1 MNNENLN
8 KLLENYIAS
17 FDVINNEEHQEYY
30 KWEAIKHFKDN
41 FDIEAPDFASMFKN
55 ATKLTYNLINNHI
68 VQPTNGIIKL
78 AERPEL
84 TETIRQIFRDLYADD
99 NDDIDL
105 RQDKIYKFIS
115 KCDELLNIYEKGK
128 WKYAQDV
135 RTVIFYLA
143 LMYPEKNYI
152 FKSTQANKFKNCIEF
167 GDDFG
172 SGETFS
178 LKKYYRL
185 CEELVNAIKS
195 NEKLIEL
202 HNSRLTD
209 KMYAD
214 DNFHILAYDIIYCGI
229 FYDLYYNII
238 INKPNKS
245 KINKEQLKKQQE
257 EKRNVIITEID
268 NLNENLKIALQQ
280 RSEYDYFSTKGLIV
294 THKKF
299 GEGTVSFH
307 DNHYIVVIFKDSE
320 RKFLMPQGFTGGF
333 LSTDSEEAVSILLE
347 IAKIDQQIKDYEN
360 SIYNLNNEL
369 KSLQ

>member
-17 FDVINNEEHQEYY
+17 FDVINNEEHKEYY

-55 ATKLTYNLINNHI
+55 ATKLTYNLIDNRI

-84 TETIRQIFRDLYADD
+84 TETIRQLFKDLYADD

-105 RQDKIYKFIS
+105 RQDKIYEFIF

-128 WKYAQDV
+128 WKYTQDV

-143 LMYPEKNYI
+143 LMHPEKNYI
-152 FKSTQANKFKNCIEF
+152 FKSTQANEFKKCIEF

-172 SGETFS
+172 RGETFS
-178 LKKYYRL
+178 LKTYYRL
-185 CEELVNAIKS
+185 CDELVNAIKS
-195 NEKLIEL
+195 NKKLIEL

-209 KMYAD
+209 KMYAN

-238 INKPNKS
+238 INKPKKT

-257 EKRNVIITEID
+257 EKRNEIISEID
-268 NLNENLKIALQQ
+268 DLRENLKIALQQ

-299 GEGTVSFH
+299 GEGTVTSH
-307 DNHYIVVIFKDSE
+307 DSHYIIVAFNDSE

-333 LSTDSEEAVSILLE
+333 LSTDSEEAVAILLE

-360 SIYNLNNEL
+360 SIYKLSNEL
-369 KSLQ
+369 ESLE